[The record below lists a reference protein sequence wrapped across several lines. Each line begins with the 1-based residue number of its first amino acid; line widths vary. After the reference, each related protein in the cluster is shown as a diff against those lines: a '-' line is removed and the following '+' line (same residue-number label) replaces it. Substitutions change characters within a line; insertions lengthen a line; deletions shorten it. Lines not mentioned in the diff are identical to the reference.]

1 MAWKVN
7 FDLHLT
13 FIPSNC
19 SAQCHYRSTDLLFC
33 FCVEHT
39 VQTHIQRL
47 VHKHFTQCT
56 HTHTNSSASPSNRHI
71 SVHVLFIICSQV
83 PKGLREDKL
92 SSLSSSFQCT
102 VFVKTQ
108 KHCTLIFYLHFLLYL
123 ASLSSKATYM
133 ISKIWSTCSRK
144 NIYGYFQ
151 SVHKRQIPR
160 LYFTLQLHI
169 SLCNYVQ
176 PTRTCAS

>member
-1 MAWKVN
+1 MP
-7 FDLHLT
+7 LQIHRLT
-13 FIPSNC
+13 FLFLC
-19 SAQCHYRSTDLLFC
+19 RTYSTDT
-33 FCVEHT
+33 HT
-39 VQTHIQRL
+39 EISTQTL
-47 VHKHFTQCT
+47 YTVHT